1 VVSVSGG
8 VRERRRGAVAEKGEG
23 TVPGLGEDLTVGSRL
38 SARKKKK
45 KKKGR
50 EGVIRVGCC
59 GIGVGWTW
67 AGLVRLSATFFF
79 FFSDFLNL
87 LYLLHFSNKSNQTRI
102 ENFLKF

>member
-1 VVSVSGG
+1 MKLTCG
-8 VRERRRGAVAEKGEG
+8 VR
-23 TVPGLGEDLTVGSRL
+23 L
-38 SARKKKK
+38 SVRKKKK

-59 GIGVGWTW
+59 GVGVGWPW
-67 AGLVRLSATFFF
+67 AGLVSLHATFFSPFFF

-102 ENFLKF
+102 NFFLKF